1 MLNPNSSPDTPFP
14 QFGQFQSFSPGEK
27 PFVLTKANY
36 HSQEANFQYMSN
48 SQYKDFLSCEA
59 MTLAKL
65 SGDWIQEPSDALL
78 IGSYV
83 HSWQEG
89 RQKEF
94 ISEHPEMFK
103 KSGELLQK
111 FIDADKMI
119 TTLQNDPFV
128 MYVLEGR
135 KELIYTA
142 EMFGCQW
149 KIMIDSHNF
158 EKRRNLD
165 LKTTRSITDKVWSEE
180 DWAKVSFVE
189 KYHYLLQMSIYSEVE
204 RIANGRESG
213 DWLNF
218 FIVAVS
224 KEKYPDK
231 AVINMTDP
239 ERLIKELA
247 QVEVNMPRILAVKA
261 GLEEPIFCGQC
272 DYCRSTK
279 QLTGAIH
286 YSEL

>member
-1 MLNPNSSPDTPFP
+1 MLKLN
-14 QFGQFQSFSPGEK
+14 
-27 PFVLTKANY
+27 KANY
-36 HSQEANFQYMSN
+36 FSQEANFQYMSN

-59 MTLAKL
+59 MATAKL

-89 RQKEF
+89 RQREF

-135 KELIYTA
+135 KEIIYTA
-142 EMFGCQW
+142 ELFGCWW
-149 KIMIDSHNF
+149 KIMIDSHNLQ
-158 EKRRNLD
+158 KRRNLD

-189 KYHYLLQMSIYSEVE
+189 KYHYLLQSAIYSEVE
-204 RIANGRESG
+204 CLANNRPSG
-213 DWLNF
+213 DWF
-218 FIVAVS
+218 DFYIVAVS

-239 ERLIKELA
+239 ERLVKELA
-247 QVEVNMPRILAVKA
+247 DVEAHMPRILAVKA
-261 GLEEPIFCGQC
+261 GIEEPVRCEVC

>member
-1 MLNPNSSPDTPFP
+1 ML
-14 QFGQFQSFSPGEK
+14 
-27 PFVLTKANY
+27 LTKANY
-36 HSQEANFQYMSN
+36 FSQEANFQYMSN

-65 SGDWIQEPSDALL
+65 SGDWIQESSDALL

-89 RQKEF
+89 RRREF
-94 ISEHPEMFK
+94 ILEHPEMFK

-128 MYVLEGR
+128 MYVLEGQ
-135 KELIYTA
+135 KEVILTA
-142 EMFGCQW
+142 EMFGCWW
-149 KIMIDSHNF
+149 KIMIDSHNT
-158 EKRRNLD
+158 EKRRNVD

-189 KYHYLLQMSIYSEVE
+189 KYYYLLQSSIYTEIE
-204 RIANGRESG
+204 RLAMGRAEG
-213 DWLNF
+213 DWSKFL
-218 FIVAVS
+218 IVAVS

-239 ERLIKELA
+239 ERLVAELA
-247 QVEVNMPRILAVKA
+247 DVEAHMPRILAVKA
-261 GLEEPIFCGQC
+261 GIEEPVRCEVC
-272 DYCRSTK
+272 DYCKSSK
-279 QLTGAIH
+279 VLTGAIH